1 MSKEQL
7 RKIIETTV
15 RAGVRLGVNAV
26 GDTRSIGGRSTFTET
41 HLKLDEIN
49 ALVDS
54 TVAELKEVA

>member
-1 MSKEQL
+1 MTQEKL

-26 GDTRSIGGRSTFTET
+26 GETRSLGSRSTFTET
-41 HLKLDEIN
+41 HIKLDEIN

-54 TVAELKEVA
+54 TVAKLEEVA